1 MKSVPKEFLT
11 APTVYAVKNTY
22 QNMVPVAEPLVM
34 WAEVGGRC
42 FYDDS
47 NGVLRSA
54 CSTHRVTVPTEVLDA
69 AGEYTLCF
77 RTVFERK
84 PYGSKGSEI
93 MSYTSPFRP
102 ITSSPINIYHIADAH
117 NDVDGPVAAGERFR
131 ETLDLLILNGDL
143 PNHSG
148 QIEYFSTIH
157 QIAARL
163 TNGEIPVVFSRGN
176 HDIRGAF
183 AELLADHTPTDNGR
197 SYYTF
202 RLGSLWGL
210 VLDCGEDKEDSHPE
224 YGNMNCCADFRRRQ
238 TEFLH
243 DVIAHA
249 SEEYAAE
256 GVNNRIVISHI
267 PFTQVD
273 EPPFEIEQETYA
285 EWARLLREQIK
296 PQIILCGHMHKTY
309 ISQVGSETDN
319 LGQPCPVIV
328 ASERATKESPFV
340 GCAVTITET
349 GCDVIFNNGL
359 DPLPMPEHI
368 DFA

>member
-1 MKSVPKEFLT
+1 MQHLPNSFVT

-22 QNMVPVAEPLVM
+22 QIMVPVTEPLVM

-47 NGVLRSA
+47 NGILRSA
-54 CSTHRVTVPTEVLDA
+54 CQTHRVTVPMETLDA

-77 RTVFERK
+77 RTVFERR
-84 PYGSKGSEI
+84 PYGSKCSEVFQ
-93 MSYTSPFRP
+93 YTSPFRP
-102 ITSSPINIYHIADAH
+102 LPNAPVNIYHIADAH
-117 NDVDGPVAAGERFR
+117 NDVDGPVAAAQSFGNRI
-131 ETLDLLILNGDL
+131 DLLILNGDL

-163 TNGEIPVVFSRGN
+163 TGGEIPVVFSRGN
-176 HDIRGAF
+176 HDMRGIY
-183 AELLADHTPTDNGR
+183 AEQLADHTPTDCGR

-202 RLGSLWGL
+202 RLGHLWGL
-210 VLDCGEDKEDSHPE
+210 VLDCGEDKDDSHPE

-238 TEFLH
+238 TEFLR

-256 GVNNRIVISHI
+256 GVTNRIVISHI

-273 EPPFEIEQETYA
+273 KPPFDIEQETYA

-309 ISQVGSETDN
+309 ISRVGSETDH

-328 ASERATKESPFV
+328 GSERATKESPFV
-340 GCAVTITET
+340 GCAVKLTEK
-349 GCDVIFNNGL
+349 GCDVIFNNGS
-359 DPLPMPEHI
+359 DPLPSLEHLN
-368 DFA
+368 FA